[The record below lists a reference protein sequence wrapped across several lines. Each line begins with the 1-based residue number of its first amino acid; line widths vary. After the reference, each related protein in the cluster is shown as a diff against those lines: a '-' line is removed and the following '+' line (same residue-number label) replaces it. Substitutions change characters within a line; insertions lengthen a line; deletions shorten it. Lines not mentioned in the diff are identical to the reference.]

1 MEQHFL
7 YEVDNVEEGK
17 SFSQVHAFCLQFSFS
32 CELRLLQEGKSL
44 KLLLG
49 FALFGF
55 SFLVVLFFMILVQV
69 LQ

>member
-7 YEVDNVEEGK
+7 YEIDNVEEAK

-32 CELRLLQEGKSL
+32 YELHLLQGKNL

-55 SFLVVLFFMILVQV
+55 SFLIVLFFMILVQV